1 MIERLVY
8 VAIGF
13 GLAALVGWR
22 VASAVVARRTE
33 ELAKLVTRMRGGDLD
48 EVPDSSRA
56 TTFLPIYDI
65 HDALTALGLT
75 LKQRER
81 EVAQREQLLRALVE
95 GAPMASVLLTNM
107 GQILH
112 TNRAARDLF
121 FEGRDPKDGNFL
133 GLLERAPEAL
143 RRAVA
148 GEGDELFSIDDDE
161 QARQVYHLAK
171 RHFDLDGEPVVLVV
185 VNNLTRELHKQEADV
200 WKRMIRIMAHEL
212 NNSLAPITSM
222 IHSARILS
230 KGTPQEEKLSVVY
243 DTVSE
248 RAEHLRSFLEGFAQ
262 FARLPAPRKQEV
274 EWDRFLEGLTTLWPR
289 LVIEG
294 EVPATKAWFDPAQI
308 QQVLINLLKNA
319 EEAGGPPDSV
329 SLHVGA
335 PEPGA
340 TRIVV
345 RDRGQG
351 MSPEVMKNALVPFYS
366 TKERGTG
373 LGLPLCREI
382 VEAHGGVL
390 RLEGRDEGGL
400 DVVVRLPSR
409 EVAAGG
415 LGKLTLT
422 RS

>member
-1 MIERLVY
+1 MIGPLLY
-8 VAIGF
+8 VALGF

-33 ELAKLVTRMRGGDLD
+33 ELATLVTRMRGGDLE
-48 EVPDSSRA
+48 EVVSTRSA
-56 TTFLPIYDI
+56 NFLPIYDI
-65 HDALTALGLT
+65 HDALRALGLT

-95 GAPMASVLLTNM
+95 GAPMASVLLTNV

-121 FEGRDPKDGNFL
+121 FEGRDPEDGNFL

-171 RHFDLDGEPVVLVV
+171 RHFELDGEPVVLVV
-185 VNNLTRELHKQEADV
+185 VNNLTRELHKQEAEV

-230 KGTPQEEKLSVVY
+230 RGAAQGEKLAIVY

-248 RAEHLRSFLEGFAQ
+248 RAEHLRSFLDGFAQ
-262 FARLPAPRKQEV
+262 FARLPAPRKVEV
-274 EWDRFLEGLTTLWPR
+274 EWDHFLEGLTTLWPA
-289 LVIEG
+289 LTIEG
-294 EVPATKAWFDPAQI
+294 PVPATKAWFDPAQI

-319 EEAGGPPDSV
+319 DESGGSPDGV
-329 SLHVGA
+329 SLLVGS

-345 RDRGQG
+345 RDRGRG

-366 TKERGTG
+366 TKEGGTG

-409 EVAAGG
+409 EMATGG

>member
-1 MIERLVY
+1 MIERLLY
-8 VAIGF
+8 VALGF
-13 GLAALVGWR
+13 GVAALVSWR
-22 VASAVVARRTE
+22 LARIVVARRTE
-33 ELAKLVTRMRGGDLD
+33 ELTALVARVRAGDL
-48 EVPDSSRA
+48 S
-56 TTFLPIYDI
+56 
-65 HDALTALGLT
+65 DA
-75 LKQRER
+75 
-81 EVAQREQLLRALVE
+81 AQREQLLRALVE
-95 GAPMASVLLTNM
+95 GAPMASVLLTNV
-107 GQILH
+107 GRILH

-121 FEGRDPKDGNFL
+121 FDGVDPKDGNFL

-148 GEGDELFSIDDDE
+148 GEGDELFSIDDDD

-171 RHFDLDGEPVVLVV
+171 RHFELDGEPVVLVL

-222 IHSARILS
+222 VHSARILS
-230 KGTPQEEKLSVVY
+230 RGATEEQKLAVVF

-262 FARLPAPRKQEV
+262 FARLPAPRKVEV
-274 EWDRFLEGLTTLWPR
+274 SWERFLEQLVTLWPT
-289 LVIEG
+289 LTIEG
-294 EVPATKAWFDPAQI
+294 EVPATKGWFDPAQI

-319 EEAGGPPDSV
+319 EEAGGPPGGV
-329 SLHVGA
+329 SLVLGPSDA
-335 PEPGA
+335 ST
-340 TRIVV
+340 TRIMV
-345 RDRGQG
+345 RDRGHG
-351 MSPEVMKNALVPFYS
+351 MSAEVMKNALVPFYS
-366 TKERGTG
+366 TKENGTG

-382 VEAHGGVL
+382 VEAHGGAL
-390 RLEGRDEGGL
+390 RLHGREEGGL
-400 DVVVRLPSR
+400 EVVVRLPSR